1 VKGPDYEHSEMLLYQ
16 NMVMIDA
23 GLEQNALEHLQEFDS
38 QILDRLA
45 VEETKGSS
53 ALLSFVRHIILGFKM

>member
-1 VKGPDYEHSEMLLYQ
+1 MLLYQ

-23 GLEQNALEHLQEFDS
+23 GLEDDALKHLQEFDR

-45 VEETKGSS
+45 VQETKGNNYLFST
-53 ALLSFVRHIILGFKM
+53 

>member
-23 GLEQNALEHLQEFDS
+23 GLEQDAIKHLQEFDR
-38 QILDRLA
+38 QILDRL
-45 VEETKGSS
+45 VVQETKG
-53 ALLSFVRHIILGFKM
+53 IIIIVLNCR